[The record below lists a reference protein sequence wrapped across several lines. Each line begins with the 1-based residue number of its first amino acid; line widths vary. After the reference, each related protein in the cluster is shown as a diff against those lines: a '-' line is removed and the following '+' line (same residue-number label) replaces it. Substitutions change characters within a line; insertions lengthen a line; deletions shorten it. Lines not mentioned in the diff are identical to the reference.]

1 MNNHKYYSIM
11 CLISY
16 IAATTTHSFL
26 QCMFGLLSVVYGILG
41 LLAKDK
47 PEQKEQDQ

>member
-26 QCMFGLLSVVYGILG
+26 QYMFGFLSVVYGILG

-47 PEQKEQDQ
+47 PEQKE

>member
-1 MNNHKYYSIM
+1 MSNHKYYSIM

-26 QCMFGLLSVVYGILG
+26 QYMFAFLSVVYGILG

-47 PEQKEQDQ
+47 PEQRSEK

>member
-11 CLISY
+11 CLICY
-16 IAATTTHSFL
+16 IAATTTHSFF
-26 QCMFGLLSVVYGILG
+26 QYVFGFWSVVYGILW

-47 PEQKEQDQ
+47 PEQKE